1 MVYRII
7 VCGLGLTRKLVEN
20 GHGSRFLRRPF
31 QVHRVIPQ
39 DGAERRNQE
48 EERKKSITKK
58 QADNGLVVKK
68 GRIFCLNLR
77 S

>member
-1 MVYRII
+1 MAP
-7 VCGLGLTRKLVEN
+7 K
-20 GHGSRFLRRPF
+20 
-31 QVHRVIPQ
+31 
-39 DGAERRNQE
+39 E
-48 EERKKSITKK
+48 EIKKNEKKYHNK

>member
-1 MVYRII
+1 MSQSEEAQKV
-7 VCGLGLTRKLVEN
+7 L
-20 GHGSRFLRRPF
+20 
-31 QVHRVIPQ
+31 Q

-48 EERKKSITKK
+48 EKRKKYHNK
-58 QADNGLVVKK
+58 QADNVLVVKK